1 MNGLTTT
8 AVTVNG
14 VRSPVL
20 NAGAPDA
27 SEAMVFV
34 HGNPGP
40 KEDWEDLLRRAGE
53 FGRAVAPDMPGY
65 GAADKPA
72 DFGYTSDGYAKHL
85 AGILE
90 QLGIEPGPPRDARLR
105 GGLGARLGGP
115 ASRCVRQRHP
125 HQHRSVAR
133 LQMASPGQD
142 LADAWAWGDVHGDYQ
157 QARVPHAAE
166 PRQPASAR
174 ACGRSPL
181 RGFTELADQT
191 CCAEALPSDP
201 GIGDGSPPRT
211 AARTR
216 PAGTRRLGHR
226 RRLHSM
232 ATG

>member
-8 AVTVNG
+8 AVTVNR

-20 NAGAPDA
+20 HAGAPDA

-90 QLGIEPGPPRDARLR
+90 QLGINRVHLVMHDFGGAWGSPGRSSIPMRSPAPPSSTPECCSTTNGIAWPGSGGPL
-105 GGLGARLGGP
+105 GLGR
-115 ASRCVRQRHP
+115 
-125 HQHRSVAR
+125 RS
-133 LQMASPGQD
+133 
-142 LADAWAWGDVHGDYQ
+142 W
-157 QARVPHAAE
+157 
-166 PRQPASAR
+166 RQPASPR
-174 ACGRSPL
+174 SAC
-181 RGFTELADQT
+181 
-191 CCAEALPSDP
+191 C
-201 GIGDGSPPRT
+201 
-211 AARTR
+211 
-216 PAGTRRLGHR
+216 
-226 RRLHSM
+226 
-232 ATG
+232 